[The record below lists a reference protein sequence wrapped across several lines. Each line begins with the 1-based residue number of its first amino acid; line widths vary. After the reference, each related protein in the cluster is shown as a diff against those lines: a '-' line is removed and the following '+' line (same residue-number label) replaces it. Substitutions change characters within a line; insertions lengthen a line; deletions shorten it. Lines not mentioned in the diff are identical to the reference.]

1 MLPSPSSSPVA
12 SPRGQRETLHNQ
24 TNTYACTTPSTK
36 RQNKVDFSL
45 PTPPKFE
52 DASKRV
58 RSSDGPSSRKRIKLS
73 LQADALPEESEDESE
88 DGDLEME
95 GIEMLRF
102 RARANVPYC
111 RNWQARP
118 SCHPFGKGFP
128 QPNTR
133 QILRSFVSSNKADLF
148 KCEARET
155 GYALTIPYGC
165 AYSYS
170 AKHGGEPLL
179 AVSTEAGSIHILN
192 TRYRSDWESESSRTT
207 IHAHENGI
215 FDVKWNK
222 LDTLL
227 ATASGDQSTRILCPR
242 TSSCLHTLR
251 GHSSTAKCVAWD
263 PNHQDLLSTGGRDG
277 SICLWD
283 LRVAE
288 SRNGDFLAPIFKIDN
303 AQRDVNEKKPRGRKP
318 KMQPTLPSI
327 TSILYPETE
336 PYQLISSGSA
346 DGKLKSWDLRQC
358 HASDSKHPPMRYLCS
373 SPSDPTISHGSSRPR
388 GVTSIVEGHG
398 PSAGIIFAVGTDS
411 RIHTYSL
418 PSLTPQVT
426 SYTKETMSTTS
437 FYIRTAISP
446 CGRWLA
452 CGGTGP
458 KGKAFLYDVAN
469 AALPSLSQSVVEG
482 VELTGQLGEVGAVD
496 WAEDMLATCADDGT
510 VRIWR
515 ANIEVERQ
523 CREQPEEKRWAWC
536 WAE

>member
-24 TNTYACTTPSTK
+24 TNTYACRTPSTK

-111 RNWQARP
+111 RNWQARL

-165 AYSYS
+165 AYSHS

-358 HASDSKHPPMRYLCS
+358 HASDSKHPPMQYLCS
-373 SPSDPTISHGSSRPR
+373 SPSDPTVSHGSSRPR

-418 PSLTPQVT
+418 PSLTPRVT

-458 KGKAFLYDVAN
+458 KGKAILYDVGN
-469 AALPSLSQSVVEG
+469 VTRPSLSQSVVEG

-496 WAEDMLATCADDGT
+496 WTEDMLATCADDGT

-523 CREQPEEKRWAWC
+523 CREQPEEKHWDWC